1 MGDSRTGSRPAAFDA
16 RTAPRSAVRK
26 AKRRVAF
33 AIWRQQSD
41 RVFAE
46 QERCERRR
54 FGPTR
59 ARTSERSHLSGIA
72 DGARSRHA
80 GPRGKRYRASG
91 GSVTGPRGKYRG
103 HTVGAA
109 PVHFPRLRPSL
120 APAGSAPS
128 GFVYPSRLAF
138 DARRHIADARQDAAL
153 DVSRSARFRSERTGL
168 QNFSLPHQHLGS
180 TPQPS
185 RYLTVDGSPVRNG
198 SPDTG
203 PRGIV
208 RASGRDLPPRPGIGV
223 SSFPGSRGSVTGPRG
238 VMLPG
243 LGGSY
248 TGPRGVVLPGF
259 GGSFRGI

>member
-33 AIWRQQSD
+33 AIRRQQSD

-59 ARTSERSHLSGIA
+59 ARTSERSHPSGIA
-72 DGARSRHA
+72 DGAHSRHA

-91 GSVTGPRGKYRG
+91 GSVTGLRGKYRD

-109 PVHFPRLRPSL
+109 PAHFPRLRSSL

-128 GFVYPSRLAF
+128 GFVYRSSLAF
-138 DARRHIADARQDAAL
+138 DARRHVADARQDAAL
-153 DVSRSARFRSERTGL
+153 DVSRWARFRSERTGL
-168 QNFSLPHQHLGS
+168 QNFFLPHQHLGS

-223 SSFPGSRGSVTGPRG
+223 SSLPGSRGSDTGPRG
-238 VMLPG
+238 KRYRASGEAIPG
-243 LGGSY
+243 LGG
-248 TGPRGVVLPGF
+248 
-259 GGSFRGI
+259 